1 MRSSKII
8 LAMCLGASAWA
19 QTLPPKP
26 QAHPPVE
33 AKPSAVQTPSSVH
46 SATPSKIAAP
56 AVKSSVAPLVPSAKP
71 ILKTV
76 STPAAMPVEHPAR
89 RKYARANVIRTK
101 SAGQPLVKA
110 ATIGGGQPSPVLIRG
125 QRDPF
130 VSPVVERVA
139 SASACVGSGRKCLE
153 VGEIT
158 LHGVVSSPNGFIAVV
173 VNGEHTYFLREND
186 PLANGAVERITR
198 DAIVLRERSSDA
210 LGRPFTHEVTKKL
223 GVPAV

>member
-8 LAMCLGASAWA
+8 LAMCLCASAWA

-33 AKPSAVQTPSSVH
+33 AKPSAAQAPSSVH
-46 SATPSKIAAP
+46 SVRPQ
-56 AVKSSVAPLVPSAKP
+56 KS
-71 ILKTV
+71 V
-76 STPAAMPVEHPAR
+76 STAASMPVEQPVR
-89 RKYARANVIRTK
+89 KKYAKAKLVRTK

-110 ATIGGGQPSPVLIRG
+110 ATIGASKPSPVLIKG

-130 VSPVVERVA
+130 VSPVVVRVP
-139 SASACVGSGRKCLE
+139 SVSACVGSGRKCLE
-153 VGEIT
+153 VGEVT
-158 LHGVVSSPNGFIAVV
+158 LQGVVTSTNGLIAVV
-173 VNGEHTYFLREND
+173 VNGEHTYFLREHD

-210 LGRPFTHEVTKKL
+210 LGRPFTREVTKKL